1 MKVYS
6 LFYVQENDDKIESV
20 NLNSNN
26 NLEVYINNIFFLSR
40 TLFESSGSK
49 LYVITN
55 NVKKIRQIGRD
66 IDKYCDFL
74 ELNFDTKI
82 PENAKF
88 YSAHY
93 KLDVL
98 RYFSQLPIDN
108 YIGLID
114 IDIVCTGENFENLKS
129 LFERKYNLVYDITEQ
144 RSSAYGIS
152 NLKKD
157 LGLILGRKSEG
168 HWYGGEFIFGTPIFF
183 KKLIVQIDEIYV
195 NYVKNIDYLSHHG
208 DEVIVSA
215 AIEILKQQGISIR
228 SVNNT
233 GIIERYWSVYPKHK
247 QEKLNFYLNNFFLH
261 LPADKKFIADN
272 ISLNLSDFINK
283 YKKYALLRK
292 IKSYIKNKILIYVK
306 RP

>member
-1 MKVYS
+1 MNFYS
-6 LFYVQENDDKIESV
+6 LFYLQENDDKVESV

-26 NLEVYINNIFFLSR
+26 HLKIYIDNMFFLSK
-40 TLFESSGSK
+40 TLFDASGSK
-49 LYVITN
+49 LNVITN
-55 NVKKIRQIGRD
+55 NIEKIREIGRD

-74 ELNFDTKI
+74 ELDFDTKI

-98 RYFSQLPIDN
+98 RYFSRLPTDN

-114 IDIVCTGENFENLKS
+114 IDIVCMGKNFENLKT

-144 RSSAYGIS
+144 RSSAYGIL

-157 LGLILGRKSEG
+157 LGLILGHESEG
-168 HWYGGEFIFGTPIFF
+168 HWYGGEFIFGSPIFF
-183 KKLIVQIDEIYV
+183 KKLVVQIDKIYV
-195 NYVKNIDYLSHHG
+195 NYVKNIESLSHHG

-215 AIEILKQQGISIR
+215 AIEMLKQQGISIK
-228 SVNNT
+228 SVNNI

-261 LPADKKFIADN
+261 LPADKTFIADN
-272 ISLNLSDFINK
+272 ISLNLPDFINK

-292 IKSYIKNKILIYVK
+292 IKSYMKNKILIYVK
-306 RP
+306 KP